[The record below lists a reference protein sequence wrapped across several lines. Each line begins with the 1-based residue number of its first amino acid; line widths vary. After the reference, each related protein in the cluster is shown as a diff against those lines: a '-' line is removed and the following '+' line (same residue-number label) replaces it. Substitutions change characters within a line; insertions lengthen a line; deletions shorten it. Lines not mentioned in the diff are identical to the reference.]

1 MSARL
6 RGSKSELQELGE
18 DTDFLAQGV
27 SSLSTEIEQLSGIN
41 IMVDDSTFKSTY
53 DIFNELSQVYDK
65 LSETSQARIT
75 ELLGGK
81 NQANIVSALL
91 EDFGVARDVYARAP
105 EADGSANKELESA
118 LDSIDGKL
126 NQLSATWQKFS
137 TDLLDSEV
145 VKFGIDF
152 LNGVVS
158 ALDDIGGSI
167 GHILTSLP
175 AIVGIIQGIR
185 GKTGADEPRK
195 HRVLIMCPQFITL
208 LYNRTTGV

>member
-18 DTDFLAQGV
+18 ETDFLSQGV
-27 SSLSTEIEQLSGIN
+27 SSLATEIQQLSGVN
-41 IMVDDSTFKSTY
+41 IMVDDTTFKSTY

-81 NQANIVSALL
+81 NQANVVSALL
-91 EDFGVARDVYARAP
+91 EDFDVAKDVYARAP
-105 EADGSANKELESA
+105 EANGSANKELESA
-118 LDSIDGKL
+118 LDSVDGKL

-137 TDLLDSEV
+137 TDILDSEV
-145 VKFGIDF
+145 IKFGIDF

-158 ALDDIGGSI
+158 ALDNVTGSL
-167 GHILTSLP
+167 GRMLILLP
-175 AIVGIIQGIR
+175 AIAGIIQSIR
-185 GKTGADEPRK
+185 GKSGADEPEK
-195 HRVLIMCPQFITL
+195 HGVLIMCPQFITL